1 MNLNHPL
8 NPLRPLAQL
17 ASLVAIALLLGFSVA
32 VVGAFWVLYGFGR
45 GLPDYHQLEEYSPP
59 VVTRLYAADGQ
70 LVAEYAVENRVF
82 VPIDAIPQHVVHAF
96 LSAEDKGFYNH
107 QGVEPLSVVRAF
119 WINFR
124 NTGQERRLVGG
135 STITQQVAK
144 NFLLTNEVTWERKIR
159 EAILSV
165 RLEQVLSKDQILELY
180 LNDSYFGRGAY
191 GVAAGALAYFGKAL
205 SDLTIAES
213 AYLAAVLKAPS
224 NYQPN
229 RNYERALD
237 RRNWVLSRM
246 AEDGAISQ
254 AAATR
259 AQATAIRLNP
269 RGASDVV
276 SAEVFAESVR
286 RELAETYGSQTLYG
300 GGLLVRTTLNPR
312 LQEIAERALRDNILA
327 YDRRHG
333 WRGAIRR
340 SVPQSA
346 WLARGAEIELPAG
359 ATGWQLARLN
369 TVSESQLAFTLAD
382 GTAGAIEGKESLQ
395 WIFSSRSKT
404 RPAVGDVI
412 LVEQLEDTSYAVR
425 QVPLVNGGL
434 IALDPHSGR
443 VLAMVGGFSPETS
456 EFNRATQALRQTGSA
471 FKPFVYLAALEE
483 GMNPTQLILDAPFVA
498 DQGPGLEKW
507 KPLNYQSDQFYGL
520 TPMRVGVEKSR
531 NLMTVRLASTIGM
544 EKIADLAERFG
555 IFEDLPPFLSFA
567 LGAGEVTLLDLTVAY
582 GSLVN
587 GGREITPTLIEK
599 IQDRHGTTLYRADP
613 RSCENCVSDTDGA
626 NTPNDSGNSGNSEAE
641 AFATLKRVRSGA
653 PPPILAETRK
663 HRTDPASAYQ
673 ITSILEGAIQRGT
686 GQSARELNRPLA
698 GKTGTTNDF
707 IDAWF
712 VGFSPDL
719 VAGVYVGY
727 DQPRSLG
734 SRESGARAALPAWK
748 QFMAEALAGTPARP
762 FRVPPDVRLRWV
774 SEQTGKTATADDK
787 GAILEAFKVGQ
798 EPGETRAETLEI
810 QGLY

>member
-1 MNLNHPL
+1 MNFDHPL

-17 ASLVAIALLLGFSVA
+17 ASLVAIAVLLGFSVA

-45 GLPDYHQLEEYSPP
+45 GLPDYHQLAEYSPP

-82 VPIDAIPQHVVHAF
+82 VPMDAIPQHVVHAF

-119 WINFR
+119 WVNFR

-165 RLEQVLSKDQILELY
+165 RLERVLSKDQILELY
-180 LNDSYFGRGAY
+180 LNDSYFGRSAY

-205 SDLTIAES
+205 SDLTVAES

-229 RNYERALD
+229 RNYERALA

-254 AAATR
+254 AAAMR
-259 AQATAIRLNP
+259 AQATPIRLNP
-269 RGASDVV
+269 RGQSDVV
-276 SAEVFAESVR
+276 SAEVFAEEVR
-286 RELAETYGSQTLYG
+286 RELAESYGSQTLYG

-333 WRGAIRR
+333 WRGAVRR
-340 SVPQSA
+340 SVPQSV
-346 WLARGAEIELPAG
+346 WLARGAEMELPAG
-359 ATGWQLARLN
+359 ATGWRLVRLRA
-369 TVSESQLAFTLAD
+369 VSETRLDFTFAD

-395 WIFSSRSKT
+395 WIFSSRSKV
-404 RPAVGDVI
+404 RPVVGDII
-412 LVEQLEDTSYAVR
+412 LVEELAQASADGATYAVR
-425 QVPLVNGGL
+425 QVPQVNGGL

-443 VLAMVGGFSPETS
+443 ILAMVGGFSPETS

-471 FKPFVYLAALEE
+471 FKPFVYLTALEE
-483 GMNPTQLILDAPFVA
+483 GMSPTQPILDAPFVA

-544 EKIADLAERFG
+544 DKIADLSERFG

-599 IQDRHGTTLYRADP
+599 IQDRHGATLYRADR
-613 RSCENCVSDTDGA
+613 RSCENCVSDRD
-626 NTPNDSGNSGNSEAE
+626 NPNDPNGRE
-641 AFATLKRVRSGA
+641 AFATLKRVRGGA
-653 PPPILAETRK
+653 PPPILAETRGR
-663 HRTDPASAYQ
+663 RTDPASAYQ
-673 ITSILEGAIQRGT
+673 ITSILEGVVQRGT
-686 GQSARELNRPLA
+686 GKSARELNRPLG
-698 GKTGTTNDF
+698 GKTGTSNDF

-712 VGFSPDL
+712 IGFSPDL

-748 QFMAEALAGTPARP
+748 QFMAEALEGTPARP

-774 SEQTGKTATADDK
+774 SEQTGKPATADDK

-798 EPGETRAETLEI
+798 QAGETREETLEI
-810 QGLY
+810 KGLY